1 MSEKPKMKLPEIAA
15 DDTWTW
21 TVQGAT
27 YRFREEKLRERS
39 QAANEA
45 RTIAPSM
52 PDYDE
57 QARVLAMV
65 VQRRKQDGTFEPV
78 TYGEIMEKGRR
89 LFEALSSAYLMG
101 LAALEK
107 KQVGFLE
114 TSKEE
119 TTAIQKS
126 EESVRP

>member
-78 TYGEIMEKGRR
+78 TYGEIMGKGRR